1 MYRKICDLYLFR
13 RLHTSNLVNGEMTV
27 NYIAA
32 WFWDNNKYGQIV
44 GVQLWLCATYNCNL
58 SYENVKRG
66 TGCYWKFQK
75 ITREPLKINRDNKK
89 ISHDFNRL
97 AKHELYLLIIENKN
111 DTFLLKFFDIFKR
124 KRDFRFYSSLSLIFS
139 FFLSFLN
146 SLQK

>member
-1 MYRKICDLYLFR
+1 M
-13 RLHTSNLVNGEMTV
+13 
-27 NYIAA
+27 
-32 WFWDNNKYGQIV
+32 
-44 GVQLWLCATYNCNL
+44 
-58 SYENVKRG
+58 KRG